1 MYSDEKW
8 NLWICFCIQFLLIYC
23 ILLVE
28 VNDNEMVEYIL
39 LWWSSCMSFH
49 NIIKLVQQSRMY
61 LTLLQWMLVAMTEI
75 WSWKVERER
84 ERERSVR
91 RNYRCDM
98 FFVHITASSYL
109 GNGFSN
115 LHLADIIFSKIC
127 LVLCFEFIQRLEK
140 KFYLMLL
147 SEMGI
152 QF

>member
-1 MYSDEKW
+1 MYEFSQHHKAGSAKQNVSDTSSMNAGCNDGNLELKSGEK
-8 NLWICFCIQFLLIYC
+8 
-23 ILLVE
+23 
-28 VNDNEMVEYIL
+28 
-39 LWWSSCMSFH
+39 
-49 NIIKLVQQSRMY
+49 
-61 LTLLQWMLVAMTEI
+61 
-75 WSWKVERER
+75 ER